1 MAGAKILVVEDES
14 SVAAYI
20 VELLETLGYKASTVV
35 RTGEE
40 AIRVA
45 AKSRPAL
52 ALIDITLKGDLDG
65 VETGEQI
72 HNRFNMPVVYLTDRA
87 NEDLLKRAKITEPFG
102 YVLKPVEERRLH
114 LNIEIALYRHETE
127 RRFREREQWLSTILR
142 SIGDAVI
149 AMDEAG
155 VVTFMNPV
163 AEILTGWRLEE
174 ISGRSLAEIF
184 NVVTEETSVPIQQHI
199 MNALHRGTIVGR
211 TDRNITLISKVGRE
225 TPIDYNAAPLRDD
238 QSNITGVVLVFRD
251 ITKRKRAEGKLKQ
264 TANTLR
270 NQTQIMQSI
279 FDSIGDGVVVADE
292 SGEFMLFNPNAERII
307 GDERDRY
314 VAR

>member
-1 MAGAKILVVEDES
+1 MAGTRILVVEDES

-65 VETGEQI
+65 VETGERI

-127 RRFREREQWLSTILR
+127 RRFMEREQWLIYYSQKYR
-142 SIGDAVI
+142 RCCNRCRRRRYGDFHESSCRGF
-149 AMDEAG
+149 D
-155 VVTFMNPV
+155 
-163 AEILTGWRLEE
+163 RLATRGDFGKAP
-174 ISGRSLAEIF
+174 GRYI
-184 NVVTEETSVPIQQHI
+184 P
-199 MNALHRGTIVGR
+199 R
-211 TDRNITLISKVGRE
+211 
-225 TPIDYNAAPLRDD
+225 YN
-238 QSNITGVVLVFRD
+238 
-251 ITKRKRAEGKLKQ
+251 
-264 TANTLR
+264 
-270 NQTQIMQSI
+270 
-279 FDSIGDGVVVADE
+279 
-292 SGEFMLFNPNAERII
+292 
-307 GDERDRY
+307 
-314 VAR
+314 